1 MITKD
6 QSIGSLIDRLAGQT
20 GAPSSFVQRI
30 RDLFSNKGIAL
41 ASDCAPYLTALEQAF
56 RREQSIR
63 LSALQTRQNLERLQ
77 RQLQQFNE
85 VCRRQLSRMESMGP
99 SFGRQ
104 PGGTVPDDDDIEP
117 TEVQVVEVQRP
128 AGGIQVTRSRT
139 LLVPGPKEVQ

>member
-1 MITKD
+1 VIAKD
-6 QSIGSLIDRLAGQT
+6 ESIDSLIDRLAGQT
-20 GAPSSFVQRI
+20 GAPSAFVQRI

-85 VCRRQLSRMESMGP
+85 VCRRQINRMESMGA

-104 PGGTVPDDDDIEP
+104 PGGTVPDDEDVETAD
-117 TEVQVVEVQRP
+117 VQVVEIRKP
-128 AGGIQVTRSRT
+128 AGIQVTRTRT
-139 LLVPGPKEVQ
+139 LLVPGPKEDQ

>member
-1 MITKD
+1 VITKD

-85 VCRRQLSRMESMGP
+85 VCRRQLTRMESMGP

-104 PGGTVPDDDDIEP
+104 PGGTVPDDDDVEP
-117 TEVQVVEVQRP
+117 TEVQMVEVRKP
-128 AGGIQVTRSRT
+128 AGIEVTRSRT

>member
-1 MITKD
+1 MIKD
-6 QSIGSLIDRLAGQT
+6 ESIGSLIDRLAGQT
-20 GAPSSFVQRI
+20 GAPGSFVQRI

-85 VCRRQLSRMESMGP
+85 VCRRQITRMEGMGA

-104 PGGTVPDDDDIEP
+104 PGGTVPDDEDVE
-117 TEVQVVEVQRP
+117 TAEVQVVEIREP
-128 AGGIQVTRSRT
+128 AGIQVTRTRT
-139 LLVPGPKEVQ
+139 LLVPGPKEDQ